1 MINFMIQKASKSEG
15 KRRNQCLDL
24 VKKEGNGEKK
34 TDIKQLFMVLNQ
46 RDEEE
51 SENKELA
58 ELLSV

>member
-15 KRRNQCLDL
+15 KNRHQCLDL
-24 VKKEGNGEKK
+24 FKKEGNGEKK